1 MMTEELKGYFKNLY
15 RMMLS
20 DDDIHE
26 QELSMLYQLAI
37 DKGFT
42 EQDIDSFLGEPI
54 ESDEMF
60 APHDTLIK
68 IEYLYD
74 LARMAWADG
83 NIDDREKDTLL
94 RFCTA
99 FGFAEENIPLI
110 IEFLLEEAKR
120 GASKQS
126 VMEQVKQ
133 NL

>member
-1 MMTEELKGYFKNLY
+1 MTEEVKSYFKSLY

-37 DKGFT
+37 DKGIP
-42 EQDIDSFLGEPI
+42 EQDIDNFLGEPL
-54 ESDEMF
+54 DDDDMF
-60 APHDTLIK
+60 TPHDTLIK

-83 NIDDREKDTLL
+83 NVDDREKQTLVH
-94 RFCTA
+94 FCTS

-133 NL
+133 TL